1 MQRRHLLLSAAL
13 APALPAAGAFSLGAF
28 VVTDSAARTATG
40 KLAYAEA
47 GIADLQGKLASG
59 RLTSRTLAL
68 AYLSRIETNDAR
80 GPRLNAVIETN
91 PDAVAIAAELDRE
104 RRLNRPRSALHGIPV
119 LVKDNL
125 ASADRMQTTAGSL
138 ALAREFGGVTPPR
151 DSFVVARLRAAG
163 AIVLGKANMSEWAN
177 IRSSRSTSG
186 WSARGGLVR
195 NPYALDRNAS
205 GSSSGT
211 AAAVAASFATLG
223 IGTETDGSIVSPAAA
238 NGLVGLKPTV
248 GLVSRDGII
257 PISHSQDTAGPMT
270 RSVADAAML
279 LSVIAGPD
287 PRDAATERAPAGV
300 DYAAHLDPEGLRG
313 ARIGVLRDALTGHPG
328 TDSVFEKALALL
340 AARGAVL
347 VDPVTVPS
355 AAELGRHE
363 IEVLLTELK
372 AGLAAY
378 LQEFAPGAGVQTLAD
393 VIAFNDKHAARE
405 MPFFGQELFLRAEQT
420 RGLADP
426 GYLAALAACRRL
438 AREEGIDAALA
449 THRLDALVAPT
460 RGPAWL
466 TDLIHGDR
474 HGRGYSS
481 LSAVAGYPHI
491 TLPMGEVA
499 GLPVNLSIAGA
510 AWSEPTLIRLAFAFE
525 QAAQARIVPAFA
537 RSAPLSA

>member
-1 MQRRHLLLSAAL
+1 MQRRRLLLAPPVLAL
-13 APALPAAGAFSLGAF
+13 TPALTSLGALT
-28 VVTDSAARTATG
+28 VTDSAAARPATA
-40 KLAYAEA
+40 KFAYAET
-47 GIADLQGKLASG
+47 GIADLQGKLGTG
-59 RLTSRTLAL
+59 RLTSRTLVL

-80 GPRLNAVIETN
+80 GPRLQSVIETN
-91 PDAVAIAAELDRE
+91 PEAVAIAADLDRE

-138 ALAREFGGVTPPR
+138 ALAREFGGVIPPR

-177 IRSSRSTSG
+177 IRSTRSTSG

-211 AAAVAASFATLG
+211 AAAVAASFATVG

-257 PISHSQDTAGPMT
+257 PISHSQDTAGPMA

-279 LSVIAGPD
+279 LTVIAGPD
-287 PRDAATERAPAGV
+287 PRDAATERAPTGV
-300 DYAAHLDPEGLRG
+300 DYAAFLDPDGLRG
-313 ARIGVLRDALTGHPG
+313 ARIGVLRDLLTGHPA
-328 TDSVFEKALALL
+328 TDAVFEKALALL

-347 VDPVTVPS
+347 VDPVTIPS
-355 AAELGRHE
+355 AAEIGRHE
-363 IEVLLTELK
+363 IEVLLTEFK

-378 LQEFAPGAGVQTLAD
+378 LREFAPGAAVQTLAD
-393 VIAFNDKHAARE
+393 VIAFNERHAARE
-405 MPFFGQELFLRAEQT
+405 MPHFGQELFLRAEQT

-426 GYLAALAACRRL
+426 DYLAALAACRRL
-438 AREEGIDAALA
+438 ARDDGLDAALA

-481 LSAVAGYPHI
+481 PSAVAGYPHL
-491 TLPMGEVA
+491 TLPMGDVA
-499 GLPVNLSIAGA
+499 GLPVNISFAGA
-510 AWSEPTLIRLAFAFE
+510 AWSEPTLIRLAYAFE
-525 QAAQARIVPAFA
+525 QAAQARMVPAFA
-537 RSAPLSA
+537 RSTPLSA

>member
-1 MQRRHLLLSAAL
+1 MQRRRLLLAAPAL
-13 APALPAAGAFSLGAF
+13 APALPLLGALI
-28 VVTDSAARTATG
+28 VTDSAAARPATS
-40 KLAYAEA
+40 KFAYAES
-47 GIADLQGKLASG
+47 GIADLQGKLGTG
-59 RLTSRTLAL
+59 RLTSRTLVL

-80 GPRLNAVIETN
+80 GPRLQSVIETN
-91 PDAVAIAAELDRE
+91 PEAVAIAAEMDRE

-125 ASADRMQTTAGSL
+125 ASADRMHTTAGSL
-138 ALAREFGGVTPPR
+138 ALAREFGGVIPPR

-177 IRSSRSTSG
+177 IRSTRSTSG

-211 AAAVAASFATLG
+211 AAAVAASFATVG

-257 PISHSQDTAGPMT
+257 PISHSQDTAGPMA

-279 LSVIAGPD
+279 LTVIAGPD
-287 PRDAATERAPAGV
+287 PRDAATERAPTAI
-300 DYAAHLDPEGLRG
+300 DYATYLDADGLRG
-313 ARIGVLRDALTGHPG
+313 ARIGVLRDSLTGHPA
-328 TDSVFEKALALL
+328 TDAVFEQALKLL

-347 VDPVTVPS
+347 VDPVTMPS
-355 AAELGRHE
+355 AAEIGRHE
-363 IEVLLTELK
+363 IEVLLTEFK
-372 AGLAAY
+372 AGLASY
-378 LQEFAPGAGVQTLAD
+378 LQEFAPGAAVQTLAD
-393 VIAFNDKHAARE
+393 VIAFNQRHAARE
-405 MPFFGQELFLRAEQT
+405 MPHFGQELFLRAEET
-420 RGLADP
+420 RGLADRA
-426 GYLAALAACRRL
+426 YLDARAASRRL
-438 AREEGIDAALA
+438 AREEGLDAALA

-481 LSAVAGYPHI
+481 ASAVAGYPHL

-499 GLPVNLSIAGA
+499 GLPVNLSFAGA
-510 AWSEPTLIRLAFAFE
+510 AWSEPTLIRLAYAFE
-525 QAAQARIVPAFA
+525 QAAPGRLVPAFA
-537 RSAPLSA
+537 RTTVLSA